1 MHNSFNSLNEI
12 KLIKQAISEPKDM
25 NKLINIIAHRSN
37 EQRQE
42 IFKTYTEHYKISI
55 IDDFKLELKG
65 PFQKTAVALFYTPVD
80 YDCYQINKAFK
91 GLTNDEDTLI
101 EILSTR
107 SNNRIKEINNRFPQM
122 YEGKILDNVINS
134 ETSGFFCKI
143 LLKLLKGER
152 SNNSQPNEEDCQ
164 NCAKQLK
171 EAEKNEN
178 IREKVYLKI
187 FTEKSREEFEL
198 ITRYYYNLY
207 NKTLLETIEDL
218 FSRYVKKIFKSLFY
232 SLLNLGDYFAY
243 RINEALNSFLI
254 KDKVLIRVVVA
265 QDKIDIKTI
274 KQYYKQ
280 KFKKDLYKM
289 IQEKIKGDYRN
300 LLVALIG
307 K

>member
-1 MHNSFNSLNEI
+1 MENSFNSLNDA
-12 KLIKQAISEPKDM
+12 KFIKQAISEPKDM

-42 IFKTYTEHYKISI
+42 IFKTYSEHYNISI
-55 IDDFKLELKG
+55 MEDFKLELKG
-65 PFQKTAVALFYTPVD
+65 PFRKTAVALFYTPVD
-80 YDCYQINKAFK
+80 YDCYHLNKAFK
-91 GLTNDEDTLI
+91 GLTNDEDTII

-107 SNNRIKEINNRFPQM
+107 SNNRIKEIKNRFPQM
-122 YEGKILDNVINS
+122 YEGKSLDKVINS

-143 LLKLLKGER
+143 LLKLLEGER
-152 SNNSQPNEEDCQ
+152 SNNTQPIKEDCQ
-164 NCAKQLK
+164 DCAKQLK
-171 EAEKNEN
+171 EAEKNEK
-178 IREKVYLKI
+178 IREEVYLKI

-198 ITRYYYNLY
+198 ITRCYYNLY

-232 SLLNLGDYFAY
+232 SLLNLGEYFAY
-243 RINEALNSFLI
+243 RINEALNSFMLN
-254 KDKVLIRVVVA
+254 DKVLIRVVVT
-265 QDKIDIKTI
+265 QDIVDIKTI
-274 KQYYKQ
+274 KQNYKQ

-300 LLVALIG
+300 ILVALIG